1 LESGCGRRVRA
12 GRDLIEPTPMPSFR
26 TSFAAAPRLDH
37 ARAWLAAGGA
47 RPSVVLAASRRA
59 GQQLVRET
67 AAAAGGLFGAHVST
81 VPQLAGELA
90 HGGGNDATPL
100 TALGAEAIVARA
112 LARCRGEAPFAFL
125 AAVANA
131 PGLPRALVRT
141 LGELRHHRIG
151 PAALAA
157 LGDRGEDLA
166 RILDAYEAELDRARL
181 ADGAA
186 LLAAAADRVMEDPH
200 ARHVEVR
207 LLLLDLSLR
216 SPLEEALVATV
227 AKRAPDVLA
236 IAPAADGRGVAK
248 LERALGTSAAALE
261 EPTPGD
267 RAVARARSH
276 VFRPDTT
283 PPQTPLDDGFAL
295 VSAPGEG
302 AECVEIA
309 RRLLDLARQGTPFD
323 RCAVLL
329 RDPERYQP
337 LLEGALDRAGVPAL
351 FTRGVVRPHPAGRAL
366 LALLD
371 CALERLSANRFAE
384 YLSLGQVPPVDAEG
398 AAPERPV
405 PWLEPDEEERL
416 GALPREGVESASGG
430 GDTRAAVDA
439 AAAAAEVAEDD
450 SSPVIAGSLRTPL
463 NWERLLVEAS
473 VIGGLDRW
481 RRRLGGLRH
490 ELEVHLAASEGDDPG
505 RVAHLE
511 RQLQRLATL
520 ERFALP
526 LVEALAELPQAALWA
541 RWLEQLERLATR
553 ALREPAR
560 VLETLA
566 ELRPMA
572 EVGPVSLAEVRLA
585 LADRLTNLRASPLG
599 TPFGRLFVGGLD
611 EARGRSFDTVFLPGL
626 VEGVFPRKALED
638 PLLLDENRRAL
649 ADATPSRAP
658 LPTQDERVADERLL
672 LALALGAAES
682 RLIASFPTLDGREG
696 RVRVPSFYALD
707 LARAVEGTLPAHGTL
722 LRKAAGASALL
733 RGWPAPRV
741 PEASIDDAEYDLAVL
756 APLLNSS
763 GAESRGRA
771 RFLLQLE
778 PALARSLRARWAR
791 WSRKFTPADGLVEPD
806 SAAWEVLVNALA
818 TRAFSATALQTLAAC
833 PYRFALHALHG
844 LRPREEALPLEELD
858 PLTKGEI
865 FHAIQASWLGE
876 MKRRGALPLAA
887 EGRSE
892 ALDLLD
898 NTLARLAADYRE
910 RLAPALPRV
919 WESEIEEMRVDLRG
933 WVREMTDGASVGG
946 ASGAG
951 ASGGGTSGRETSG
964 KETWVPSFFELAFG
978 LPADAARDP
987 ASRPAPVDILGKL
1000 RLRGAIDLV
1009 ETSADGTLLRAT
1021 DHKTGR
1027 PPDTQLITIGHGETL
1042 QPLLYAIA
1050 AGELLGKPARSG
1062 RLYFCTRRGGYRVFE
1077 VPLHDLNLYA
1087 LRCVLEL
1094 LEHSLTSGFLPAA
1107 PREGA
1112 CARCDYRPV
1121 CGPWEE
1127 LRVKRKPKADLER
1140 LLDVRR
1146 YE

>member
-1 LESGCGRRVRA
+1 
-12 GRDLIEPTPMPSFR
+12 MPSLR
-26 TSFAAAPRLDH
+26 TSLAAAPRLDH
-37 ARAWLAAGGA
+37 ARAWLVAGGT

-59 GQQLVRET
+59 GQQLVRQT
-67 AAAAGGLFGAHVST
+67 AAAAGGVFGAHVST
-81 VPQLAGELA
+81 VAQLAGELA
-90 HGGGNDATPL
+90 LAGGDDATPL
-100 TALGAEAIVARA
+100 TALGAEAIVTRA
-112 LARCRGEAPFAFL
+112 VARCRDEAPFAFL
-125 AAVANA
+125 AAVASA

-141 LGELRHHRIG
+141 LAELRHHRIA
-151 PAALAA
+151 PATLAGR
-157 LGDRGEDLA
+157 GDRGADLA
-166 RILDAYEAELDRARL
+166 RILQAYEAELDHARL

-186 LLAAAADRVMEDPH
+186 LLAAAAERVAEDPP
-200 ARHVEVR
+200 ARHVGVR
-207 LLLLDLSLR
+207 LLLLDLALG
-216 SPLEEALVATV
+216 SPLEEALVASL
-227 AKRAPDVLA
+227 ARRAPDVLA
-236 IAPAADGRGVAK
+236 VAPAAGTRAVAT
-248 LERALGTSAAALE
+248 LERALGAGAVALD
-261 EPTPGD
+261 EPPSRE
-267 RAVARARSH
+267 RAVARARAH
-276 VFRPDTT
+276 VFRPDVFRPEALHSDAS
-283 PPQTPLDDGFAL
+283 PPEAPLDDGFAL

-309 RRLLDLARQGTPFD
+309 RRLLELARDGTPFD

-337 LLEGALDRAGVPAL
+337 LLEGALGRAGVPAL

-384 YLSLGQVPPVDAEG
+384 YLSLGQVPAVDAEG
-398 AAPERPV
+398 APPERPV
-405 PWLEPDEEERL
+405 PWLEADEEESL
-416 GALPREGVESASGG
+416 GAMPSEGISRTTGD
-430 GDTRAAVDA
+430 GDTRATVDA
-439 AAAAAEVAEDD
+439 AAAAAEAAEDD

-473 VIGGLDRW
+473 VIGGLGRW

-490 ELEVHLAASEGDDPG
+490 ELEVHRDASAGDDPG
-505 RVAHLE
+505 RAAHLD

-526 LVEALAELPQAALWA
+526 LVEALAELPAAAPWS

-599 TPFGRLFVGGLD
+599 APFGRVFIGGLD

-626 VEGVFPRKALED
+626 VEGVFPRKAFED
-638 PLLLDENRRAL
+638 PLLLDDDRRAL
-649 ADATPSRAP
+649 AAAAPTTAP
-658 LPTQDERVADERLL
+658 LPTQDDRVADERLL

-682 RLIASFPTLDGREG
+682 RLVASFPTLDGREG

-707 LARAVEGTLPAHGTL
+707 LARAVEGALPGHGAL
-722 LRKAAGASALL
+722 LRRAAEASSLL

-741 PEASIDDAEYDLAVL
+741 PEAAIDDAEYDIAIL

-763 GAESRGRA
+763 DAESRGRA
-771 RFLLQLE
+771 RFLLELE

-865 FHAIQASWLGE
+865 FHAIQARWLGE
-876 MKRRGALPLAA
+876 MKRRGALPLTA
-887 EGRSE
+887 ERRKE

-898 NTLARLAADYRE
+898 ETLERLAADYRE

-933 WVREMTDGASVGG
+933 WVRESIDGASGGG

-951 ASGGGTSGRETSG
+951 TSGGG
-964 KETWVPSFFELAFG
+964 TWVPSFFELAFG
-978 LPADAARDP
+978 LPADDARDP

-1009 ETSADGTLLRAT
+1009 ETSADGTLVRAT

-1112 CARCDYRPV
+1112 CGRCDYRAV

-1127 LRVKRKPKADLER
+1127 LRVKRKPKEDLER
-1140 LLDVRR
+1140 LMDVRR